1 MQPQLKIYHGKHFIK
16 CKIVLKIK
24 FKEQTQVN
32 YQTTSWWTLCAK
44 WICFHQRHYHVFSNV
59 MDWSSISIACEKHQ
73 QSLYDDDVDIRVMH
87 PTLSSNRMIVSSMI
101 AGQWSLSICVTH
113 IVSCSSYL

>member
-1 MQPQLKIYHGKHFIK
+1 MQPQLKIYHGKHIIK

-44 WICFHQRHYHVFSNV
+44 WICFHQRHYHVFSDV
-59 MDWSSISIACEKHQ
+59 MDWSSYFH
-73 QSLYDDDVDIRVMH
+73 SLWETSAIPVWWWCWDKGNAPHFIIKQDD
-87 PTLSSNRMIVSSMI
+87 S
-101 AGQWSLSICVTH
+101 
-113 IVSCSSYL
+113 